1 MSFTVIDALQRSP
14 EWFAARVGLVTG
26 SRAADVVA
34 TIKSGEAAARRDYRL
49 QIVTER
55 LTGVPQEDGYTNAAM
70 QWGIDHEAEA
80 FAAYEAQ
87 SGLLVTRTGFLRD
100 DERPIGCSLDGHIG
114 AYEGVLE
121 VKCPKSS
128 THLSYLRRGVV
139 PVDYYPQIAHNL
151 LVTGAAWCDFVS
163 FDPRFP
169 PDLQVF
175 VRRILR
181 GDVGIPAYTDALD
194 VFLSDV
200 AADLA
205 AIEKLRT
212 P

>member
-1 MSFTVIDALQRSP
+1 MSFTMIDAPQRSP